1 MAAPTT
7 HAARVQGSRRA
18 VACRAVCGPVA
29 LSYTVHV
36 VRSHE
41 MRATKRTRRRKRSF
55 ALLAWRQMLGTP
67 KAAIATPA
75 VTDAAAPAGTSST
88 SRRPKESRKASMAE
102 ITAHADPA
110 KLTHDMAKAFFDA
123 DLSGDGQLSY
133 DEFVT
138 VVPTAMKARS
148 SDEDLRRIFDSVD
161 YDGSGLVS
169 IDEFFMWTLSFMRTT
184 KGSGL
189 DEVFMKY
196 DKEGKGDLTALEF
209 ARACEDVG
217 YGDIAYDIFI
227 EFDPRNKGTV
237 CAGEVLERIKA
248 GRISRNAKRFVTEL
262 AFDADRQGIAI
273 NSSQWDLDVECKEAL
288 SARLLYHMREHD
300 PPARVS
306 DLFRALADERET
318 LSKEEF
324 ATALTHLGL
333 PPSSRWIAE
342 AAFKQMDV
350 NGTLF
355 CGESELTAW
364 INGVEIR
371 KAKASR
377 LTFSSE
383 STNMKELE
391 WSPVILREQ
400 LQRAL
405 IDANLTPLDMLRA
418 LQAAKYGPSADDVRA
433 RSLPHKEH
441 KGLLSKRQILVFMKK
456 LVDDVP
462 LWDEVVRDVVE
473 ETFLA
478 LSAGEKIVD
487 VGEVQKFLFGGWMDV
502 KRALQAGGAEV
513 AQRKLPAEVL
523 LRSNSAPIYGDPR
536 WPNRVWPARRGDSR
550 YAKRL
555 LYRPSPV
562 LKNQGRPQPALMPA
576 TRHTVNSL
584 RVRHYITSPDA
595 KELRRRLLHDEP
607 LANRLTHCYFQAH
620 MPASDARHRLSA
632 PSLPYAGVSMS
643 SDRSIYKAGALPHAG
658 ASRTSIATFYLPN
671 RPRWPKA
678 EICH

>member
-1 MAAPTT
+1 M
-7 HAARVQGSRRA
+7 
-18 VACRAVCGPVA
+18 
-29 LSYTVHV
+29 
-36 VRSHE
+36 
-41 MRATKRTRRRKRSF
+41 
-55 ALLAWRQMLGTP
+55 
-67 KAAIATPA
+67 
-75 VTDAAAPAGTSST
+75 
-88 SRRPKESRKASMAE
+88 
-102 ITAHADPA
+102 
-110 KLTHDMAKAFFDA
+110 
-123 DLSGDGQLSY
+123 
-133 DEFVT
+133 
-138 VVPTAMKARS
+138 
-148 SDEDLRRIFDSVD
+148 
-161 YDGSGLVS
+161 
-169 IDEFFMWTLSFMRTT
+169 
-184 KGSGL
+184 
-189 DEVFMKY
+189 
-196 DKEGKGDLTALEF
+196 
-209 ARACEDVG
+209 
-217 YGDIAYDIFI
+217 
-227 EFDPRNKGTV
+227 
-237 CAGEVLERIKA
+237 
-248 GRISRNAKRFVTEL
+248 
-262 AFDADRQGIAI
+262 
-273 NSSQWDLDVECKEAL
+273 
-288 SARLLYHMREHD
+288 
-300 PPARVS
+300 
-306 DLFRALADERET
+306 
-318 LSKEEF
+318 
-324 ATALTHLGL
+324 
-333 PPSSRWIAE
+333 
-342 AAFKQMDV
+342 
-350 NGTLF
+350 
-355 CGESELTAW
+355 
-364 INGVEIR
+364 
-371 KAKASR
+371 
-377 LTFSSE
+377 
-383 STNMKELE
+383 
-391 WSPVILREQ
+391 ILREQ

-555 LYRPSPV
+555 LYRPSPRIRTATACSHACDPAHRQ
-562 LKNQGRPQPALMPA
+562 LSPRP
-576 TRHTVNSL
+576 
-584 RVRHYITSPDA
+584 TSPDA